1 LFLPFLKLKKLPYLK
16 KNLFPMR
23 SLLPSFFL
31 LVLLLS
37 GCAKPIETSPSLDED
52 TQAWWETTTL
62 LSSDAMEGRD
72 TGSPGYERAAAV
84 VAERFA
90 AAGLEPL
97 GDNGTW
103 FQEVPMEELAI
114 TQATITVGG
123 RELRFLHDIFTS
135 PGSASE
141 LVEAPIIYCGYCDS
155 TSTSL
160 VKDKL
165 VICHGTRREEL
176 PSNSDRIKTLSEGGA
191 LGIIFIA
198 DPGFTIEPPRWP
210 FAYSRSVWLA
220 GDPPSSP
227 TLPTFTLN
235 ADALHKL
242 IEGSGQNAKE
252 LIDLGSQG
260 KPLPVFEVPDRLSAS
275 FTRSNRSLQSSNI
288 LARLPGTDPSLANQ
302 AIVLTAHLDGY
313 GYGEPVDG
321 DSLYNGTLDDAAYVA
336 LLIQLAERRAGKGFK
351 RPIIFAIVTG
361 EEKGLLGS
369 KYLMQHL
376 PVSKESIAANINLD
390 QLRPLFPLELL
401 TVHALDETTLGD
413 DAAAVA
419 ASMQIKV
426 QNDPEPERGLIRR
439 SDQWSF
445 IQAGIP
451 AINFV
456 FGYEPGSESERI
468 YRQWY
473 REGYHTPKDDLQ
485 QKIDWTAAA
494 KFNSFFY
501 GLVEKVADGTTAPA
515 WKPDSKL
522 RPLNP

>member
-1 LFLPFLKLKKLPYLK
+1 
-16 KNLFPMR
+16 MR
-23 SLLPSFFL
+23 NSSFL
-31 LVLLLS
+31 LLIFLLS
-37 GCAKPIETSPSLDED
+37 GCNQSTETSSSLDED
-52 TQAWWETTTL
+52 TQAWWETTTV

-72 TGSPGYERAAAV
+72 TGSPGYARAAAV
-84 VAERFA
+84 VGERFA

-97 GDNGTW
+97 GDKGSW
-103 FQEVPMEELAI
+103 FQEVAMEEMAI
-114 TQATITVGG
+114 TQAKITVGA
-123 RELRFLHDIFTS
+123 RELRFLHDIQTS
-135 PGSASE
+135 PGSATE
-141 LVEAPIIYCGYCDS
+141 LVDAPMIYCGYCDS
-155 TSTSL
+155 TSQSL

-176 PSNSDRIKTLSEGGA
+176 PSNSDRIKYMSEGGA

-210 FAYSRSVWLA
+210 FAYSRSVRLA
-220 GDPPSSP
+220 GDTPAAP
-227 TLPTFTLN
+227 TLPTFSIN
-235 ADALHKL
+235 AGTDALDKL
-242 IEGSGQNAKE
+242 IEGSEQNAKE

-275 FTRSNRSLQSSNI
+275 FTLASRSLQSPNI
-288 LARLPGTDPSLANQ
+288 LALLPGTDPSLADQ

-313 GYGEPVDG
+313 GFGTAVDG

-336 LLIQLAERRAGKGFK
+336 LLIQLAERQAGKGFK
-351 RPIIFAIVTG
+351 RPLIFAIVTG

-376 PVSKESIAANINLD
+376 PVPKESIAANINLD
-390 QLRPLFPLELL
+390 QLRPLFPLEIL

-413 DAAAVA
+413 DARAVA
-419 ASMQIKV
+419 TSMGIKV
-426 QNDPEPERGLIRR
+426 QNDPEPERNLIRR
-439 SDQWSF
+439 SDQWNF

-456 FGYEPGSESERI
+456 FGFAPGSESERI

-485 QKIDWTAAA
+485 QKMDWDAAA
-494 KFNSFFY
+494 KFNTFFY
-501 GLVEKVADGTTAPA
+501 GLVEKVADGSTAPA
-515 WKPDSKL
+515 WNADSKL
-522 RPLNP
+522 RPVKP

>member
-1 LFLPFLKLKKLPYLK
+1 
-16 KNLFPMR
+16 MR
-23 SLLPSFFL
+23 NPSFL
-31 LVLLLS
+31 LLALLLS
-37 GCAKPIETSPSLDED
+37 GCNQPTETSTSLDED
-52 TQAWWETTTL
+52 TQAWWETTTV

-72 TGSPGYERAAAV
+72 TGSPGYARAAAV
-84 VAERFA
+84 VAERFE

-103 FQEVPMEELAI
+103 FQEVPMEEIAI
-114 TQATITVGG
+114 TQAKINVGG
-123 RELRFLHDIFTS
+123 RELRFLHDIQTS
-135 PGSASE
+135 PGSASDI
-141 LVEAPIIYCGYCDS
+141 VNAPMIYCGYCDS
-155 TSTSL
+155 TSSTM
-160 VKDKL
+160 VKDKF

-176 PSNSDRIKTLSEGGA
+176 PSNSDRIKYMSEGGA

-210 FAYSRSVWLA
+210 FAYSRSVSLA
-220 GDPPSSP
+220 GATPSSP
-227 TLPTFTLN
+227 TLPTFSIN
-235 ADALHKL
+235 AGTDALEKI

-260 KPLPVFEVPDRLSAS
+260 KPLPVFEVPDRLTAS
-275 FTRSNRSLQSSNI
+275 FTLASRSLSSSNI
-288 LARLPGTDPSLANQ
+288 LARLPGTDPNLANQ

-313 GYGEPVDG
+313 GYGTAVDG

-336 LLIQLAERRAGKGFK
+336 LLIQLAERQAGKGFS
-351 RPIIFAIVTG
+351 RPLIFAIVTG

-376 PVSKESIAANINLD
+376 PVPKDGIAANINLD
-390 QLRPLFPLELL
+390 QLRPLFPLEIL

-413 DAAAVA
+413 DARAVA
-419 ASMQIKV
+419 TSMRIKV
-426 QNDPEPERGLIRR
+426 QNDPEPERNLIRR

-445 IQAGIP
+445 IQEGIP

-456 FGYEPGSESERI
+456 FGFAPGSESEKI

-473 REGYHTPKDDLQ
+473 REGYHTPKDDLK
-485 QKIDWTAAA
+485 QKIDWEAAA

-501 GLVEKVADGTTAPA
+501 GLVEKMANGTVAPA

-522 RPLNP
+522 RPVKP